1 MNQGRITVSL
11 HDHLV
16 VTKLL
21 GNITCTGARYLN
33 PCLGKES
40 TGSQDEHEVEYR
52 MEGIVNNLR
61 KTSGWGNVV
70 CNSSHGDGGSTTLGI
85 LPLSEQTD
93 EDIGGGTVVQQ
104 LTDKVK
110 VGYQGSLEDDGHV
123 TGIKQFN
130 GVCSSLTTV
139 LLVLDGKIHTPSLE
153 VNDNDKDQHSG
164 QEIGQVGKIL
174 TVQCLLEGTKL
185 VTSGNHEME
194 EGNNSSFKLS
204 TTSSIEGSG

>member
-21 GNITCTGARYLN
+21 GYVTCTGSRYLN

-52 MEGIVNNLR
+52 MEGIVNDLR
-61 KTSGWGNVV
+61 KTSGWGDVV
-70 CNSSHGDGGSTTLGI
+70 CNSSNGDGGSTTLGI

-123 TGIKQFN
+123 TGVKQFN

-153 VNDNDKDQHSG
+153 VNDNHKDQHSG

-194 EGNNSSFKLS
+194 KGNN
-204 TTSSIEGSG
+204 